1 MIFRGEISLPPLAF
15 QISFGL
21 ETLRLSSL
29 CFFKYKFY
37 LPTGPLQG
45 ISETASA
52 AEAKRKKIN
61 KLKQTYYYYCY

>member
-1 MIFRGEISLPPLAF
+1 
-15 QISFGL
+15 
-21 ETLRLSSL
+21 
-29 CFFKYKFY
+29 

-61 KLKQTYYYYCY
+61 KANLYFITI